1 VFPPLIQPEKFC
13 VLCVSFLLLAMI
25 EKVEKLANLVRSKI
39 LGGKILSA
47 NLSDKH
53 NPHFAKIL
61 VQTYTNKRIAVTTEL
76 QTETAENLLTT
87 SLLWFCELG
96 KLKTKSAESIWI
108 VSNQSAKLSKIC
120 TALSFDWQKKIRIF
134 DCALIEKSFEFADV
148 KKIKP
153 AKISTGKIAEK
164 IIELSPAEIQINGA
178 NLTFKGLPFAKIKG
192 EKCRFGVENQTE
204 SLTEKNRQ
212 NLLQLIENI
221 RLYRTYNSP
230 NKHHIF
236 YKLLPEAWLES
247 ILRNDISQL
256 DANLILSPIHNQF
269 RVSAEQIDLLA
280 IRKDGRIVIIELKV
294 SSNSEHLF
302 QAVDYWQELEKQR
315 LAGNL
320 KGVFGDL
327 EIADSPCLVYL
338 VAPRSSFHK
347 EFDFLAST
355 ISNEIELYRFDIN
368 ENWRKNV
375 RVLSGQQIANT
386 G

>member
-1 VFPPLIQPEKFC
+1 
-13 VLCVSFLLLAMI
+13 MI
-25 EKVEKLANLVRSKI
+25 EKAEKLANMVRSKV
-39 LGGKILSA
+39 LGGKILSVH
-47 NLSDKH
+47 LSDKY

-61 VQTYTNKRIAVTTEL
+61 VRTYTNKRIAVIAEL

-87 SLLWFCELG
+87 SLLWFHELG
-96 KLKTKSAESIWI
+96 KLKTKAAESIWI
-108 VSNQSAKLSKIC
+108 VSNQAAKLSKIC
-120 TALSFDWQKKIRIF
+120 SALNFDRQKQIRIF
-134 DCALIEKSFEFADV
+134 DNNLIEKSFEFADV
-148 KKIKP
+148 KKITP
-153 AKISTGKIAEK
+153 AKISTNKIAEK

-178 NLTFKGLPFAKIKG
+178 NLTFKGLPFAEMKG
-192 EKCRFGVENQTE
+192 KNCRFGVESQTKSAVE
-204 SLTEKNRQ
+204 NNWQ
-212 NLLQLIENI
+212 QLVRTIENI
-221 RLYRTYNSP
+221 RLYRKYNSP

-269 RVSAEQIDLLA
+269 RASAEQIDLLA

-294 SSNSEHLF
+294 SPNSEHLF

-315 LAGNL
+315 LAGTL
-320 KGVFGDL
+320 KGVFGHL
-327 EIADSPCLVYL
+327 EIANLPCLVYL

-375 RVLSGQQIANT
+375 RVLNRQKTVGSA
-386 G
+386 